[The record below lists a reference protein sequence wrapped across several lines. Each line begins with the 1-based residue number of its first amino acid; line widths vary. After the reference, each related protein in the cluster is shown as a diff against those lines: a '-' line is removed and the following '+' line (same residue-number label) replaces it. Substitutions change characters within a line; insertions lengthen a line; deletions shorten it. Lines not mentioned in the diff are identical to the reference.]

1 MPARFP
7 LTHWSAFRFRLHW
20 AYERIVNPGGES
32 SCGAY
37 NSVPMAAWLIRTGA
51 ITLRFGEEEERL
63 GPGAW
68 IFPREGVGL
77 QEISGELRLLSLRFE
92 IGWVHGTPL
101 FDRSRTAIIPE
112 ERVPELAPLALE
124 LVKRL
129 RAISPAN
136 TRQLIPE
143 SGFEEYLALQP
154 LTMQWVL
161 AYYRALLAHGVR
173 LRTLEELDERTR
185 LALHRIETQPLALP
199 LPEEEL
205 ARSVGWS
212 RSQLNRQFLR
222 QTGATPAALWNRRRL
237 QAARSQL
244 LHGGLSIKE
253 IAFGFGFSS
262 PEHFTR
268 WFGRQSGLSPS
279 AFRRSAGAREG
290 LL

>member
-7 LTHWSAFRFRLHW
+7 LTHWSAFHFRLHW
-20 AYERIVNPGGES
+20 AYERVVNERPEPS
-32 SCGAY
+32 SSSYSAL
-37 NSVPMAAWLIRTGA
+37 PMAAWLIREGS
-51 ITLRFGEEEERL
+51 ITLRFGEEEERFA
-63 GPGAW
+63 PGSW
-68 IFPREGVGL
+68 IFPRDGVGV
-77 QEISGELRLLSLRFE
+77 QEISGHLKLLSLRFE
-92 IGWVHGTPL
+92 VGWIYGTPL
-101 FDRSRTAIIPE
+101 FDRSRTVMIRE
-112 ERVPELAPLALE
+112 ETAPELAPLALE
-124 LVKRL
+124 LVGQL

-136 TRQLIPE
+136 TRKLIPE

-154 LTMQWVL
+154 LIMRWVL
-161 AYYRALLAHGVR
+161 AYYRALSAHGVR
-173 LRTLEELDERTR
+173 FQTLEHLDERTR

-199 LPEEEL
+199 LREEEL

-244 LHGGLSIKE
+244 LHGGQSIKE
-253 IAFGFGFSS
+253 IAFSFGFSS

-268 WFGRQSGLSPS
+268 WFGHQAGLTPS
-279 AFRRSAGAREG
+279 AFRRSAGGREG